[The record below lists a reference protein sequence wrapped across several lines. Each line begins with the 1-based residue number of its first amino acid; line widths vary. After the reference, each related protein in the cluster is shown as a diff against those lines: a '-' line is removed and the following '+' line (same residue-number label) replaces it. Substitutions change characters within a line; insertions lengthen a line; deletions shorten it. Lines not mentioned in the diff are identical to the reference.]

1 MLVGSKYEWLCSVF
15 LDTQFPGAKD
25 IVDPDGLL
33 GQSDIARLP
42 SIHPRLSELEFL
54 RDLRALEVQPG
65 AAADAPRE
73 GEKMQNTRSGQED
86 HPDQHAQQDESRL
99 TAELLRMLSAE
110 HISSPADDTAIAD
123 RSQGS
128 TGHMSASLE
137 HVTPGEGA
145 RRSRRKTRHAQ
156 AARLNAPDPTLVL
169 DDFSASPVSRAGAQ
183 KYPVASQ
190 QTLPGSSLSQETG
203 PSMRE
208 QAPPK
213 RAKRKRVRRSEDE
226 DPAWQPEEAS
236 SDLAAGPE
244 HAALAEGQ
252 SASASPAK
260 SAAQEAAP
268 QHIPR
273 SRYKGV
279 SCHKC
284 ASHDL
289 SQLACH
295 VGACLNLL
303 ALSRYEAVCIPLY
316 VLFWGIRRSSQC
328 QVSLRGCRSQEERSS
343 LVTGEVD
350 NTAYAFLQA
359 DIQVG
364 GLFVAGWAAGL
375 PRRLCHRRG
384 GCQSI

>member
-1 MLVGSKYEWLCSVF
+1 MFVGSKYEMLCSVF

-25 IVDPDGLL
+25 IIDPDGLL

-65 AAADAPRE
+65 AAADAVQE
-73 GEKMQNTRSGQED
+73 GEKGQNTISGQED

-110 HISSPADDTAIAD
+110 HMSVPAEDTAIAY

-128 TGHMSASLE
+128 SGHMSASLE

-156 AARLNAPDPTLVL
+156 AARLEAPDPALML
-169 DDFSASPVSRAGAQ
+169 DDFSASPFSQRGAQ
-183 KYPVASQ
+183 RYPVASQ

-203 PSMRE
+203 PSLVE

-213 RAKRKRVRRSEDE
+213 RARRKRVRRSEDE

-236 SDLAAGPE
+236 SDLAAVPE
-244 HAALAEGQ
+244 HAAPAEGQ
-252 SASASPAK
+252 SASASPANGA
-260 SAAQEAAP
+260 SQDAAP

-289 SQLACH
+289 PKCACH
-295 VGACLNLL
+295 VRGMPAGTAPWLSASFGMCSSGESAAPPSARSHRGAIDPSRKRQ
-303 ALSRYEAVCIPLY
+303 AL
-316 VLFWGIRRSSQC
+316 
-328 QVSLRGCRSQEERSS
+328 
-343 LVTGEVD
+343 
-350 NTAYAFLQA
+350 
-359 DIQVG
+359 
-364 GLFVAGWAAGL
+364 
-375 PRRLCHRRG
+375 
-384 GCQSI
+384 